1 MDPFT
6 SIALFLRDVLGP
18 TGLGL
23 AEWFVDLIMA
33 ILRAAVLGTVALLV
47 FMFLT
52 WLERKVIGRMQD
64 RLGPTYAGP
73 IGLLQP
79 IADGIKTITKEII
92 IPKGADRWIF
102 ILGPILAA
110 TASLAVF
117 AVIPFGADRSGHGA
131 LVGTSLNVGLLYLLA
146 VGAAGVVAVIM
157 SGWGSNNK
165 YAVLGTFRAVAQLI
179 SYEVPQF
186 LSLVAVAMLA
196 GTLDMVQIV
205 HAQSV
210 PFVIPLFVTAQIFLL
225 SGVAESGRSPFD
237 LLEADSEIVAGF
249 HIEYSAMMFALV
261 QMAEYIHAFAIS
273 AIFVTVF
280 LNGWQW
286 PFLPELAP
294 IWFLVKSIGV
304 FMIMIWF
311 RGTLPRFR
319 IDQMMMFNWKFLVP
333 VSLVNVILIAIVNR
347 ALVDGAGW
355 SAASNAW
362 AWGLAMFAANVV
374 LMLIGLGLM
383 SRAGREARMRDAER
397 ARSRSAMATAGK

>member
-6 SIALFLRDVLGP
+6 SIAVFLRDVLGP
-18 TGLGL
+18 SGLGL

-33 ILRAAVLGTVALLV
+33 ILRAALLGTVALLA

-79 IADGIKTITKEII
+79 IADGIKTLTKEII
-92 IPKGADRWIF
+92 IPAGADRWIF
-102 ILGPILAA
+102 ILGPIVAA
-110 TASLAVF
+110 MAALSVF
-117 AVIPFGADRSGHGA
+117 AVLPFGPDTGRGA
-131 LVGTSLNVGLLYLLA
+131 LVGTSLNVGLLYILS
-146 VGAAGVVAVIM
+146 VGAAGVVATIM

-165 YAVLGTFRAVAQLI
+165 FALLGTFRAVAQLI

-186 LSLVAVAMLA
+186 LSLVTVAMLA
-196 GTLDMVQIV
+196 GSLDMVQIV

-210 PFVIPLFVTAQIFLL
+210 PFVLPLFVTAQIFLI
-225 SGVAESGRSPFD
+225 SGVAEAGRSPFD

-249 HIEYSAMMFALV
+249 HVEYSAMMFALV

-280 LNGWQW
+280 LNGWEW
-286 PFLPELAP
+286 PFLQGLAP
-294 IWFLVKSIGV
+294 IWYLAKCFGV
-304 FMIMIWF
+304 FMIFIWF

-319 IDQMMMFNWKFLVP
+319 IDQMMVFNWKFLVP
-333 VSLVNVILIAIVNR
+333 VSLVNVIMVAV
-347 ALVDGAGW
+347 VDRVLRDAAGW
-355 SAASNAW
+355 TSASNPW
-362 AWGLAMFAANVV
+362 AWGLAMLAANLV
-374 LMLIGLGLM
+374 LMLIALGIM
-383 SRAGREARMRDAER
+383 SRAGREARMRDEER

>member
-6 SIALFLRDVLGP
+6 SIALFLRDILGP
-18 TGLGL
+18 SGLGL

-33 ILRAAVLGTVALLV
+33 ILRAALLGTVALLA

-79 IADGIKTITKEII
+79 IADGIKTLTKEIL
-92 IPKGADRWIF
+92 IPAGADRGIF
-102 ILGPILAA
+102 IIGPILAA
-110 TASLAVF
+110 MAALAVF
-117 AVIPFGADRSGHGA
+117 AVLPFGPDTGQGA
-131 LVGTSLNVGLLYLLA
+131 LVGTSLSVGLLYILS
-146 VGAAGVVAVIM
+146 VGAAGVVATIM

-165 YAVLGTFRAVAQLI
+165 FALLGTFRAVAQLI

-186 LSLVAVAMLA
+186 LSVVTVAMVA

-210 PFVIPLFVTAQIFLL
+210 PFILPLFVTAQIFLI
-225 SGVAESGRSPFD
+225 SGAAEAGRSPFD

-249 HIEYSAMMFALV
+249 HVEYSAMMFALV

-273 AIFVTVF
+273 AIFATVF
-280 LNGWQW
+280 LNGWAW
-286 PFLPELAP
+286 PFLPALAP
-294 IWFLVKSIGV
+294 IWFLIKCFGV
-304 FMIMIWF
+304 FMIFIWF

-319 IDQMMMFNWKFLVP
+319 IDQMLDFNWKFLVP
-333 VSLVNVILIAIVNR
+333 VSLVNVIMIAV
-347 ALVDGAGW
+347 VDRVLRDAAGW
-355 SAASNAW
+355 TSASSPW
-362 AWGLAMFAANVV
+362 AWGLAMLVANLV
-374 LMLIGLGLM
+374 LMLIALGIM
-383 SRAGREARMRDAER
+383 SRAGREARMRDEER